1 MGLVFAEPHDTQ
13 AYSDTAALLL
23 AMAEEQG
30 LHVRVVQTVLGG
42 FLVPDSISDLI
53 QGPQG
58 EPPASWDAPLDEV
71 TVHQD
76 TDGRYYVAPQTE
88 LIDAVSLPE
97 EDRPFFP
104 DGQAEISFVNPKPAA
119 ASREDIRAWGRENG
133 HAPAES
139 GKLKGALVE
148 AFRAANPDLATTE

>member
-13 AYSDTAALLL
+13 TYSDTAALLL

-58 EPPASWDAPLDEV
+58 EPPASWGAPLDEV

-76 TDGRYYVAPQTE
+76 TDGKYYVAPGAE
-88 LIDAVSLPE
+88 LIDAVPLPE

-104 DGQAEISFVNPKPAA
+104 DGQAEITFTEEGAA
-119 ASREDIRAWGRENG
+119 RGDREAIREWAKQNGYDVADKGRLKATVVDAFYMA
-133 HAPAES
+133 HS
-139 GKLKGALVE
+139 G
-148 AFRAANPDLATTE
+148 